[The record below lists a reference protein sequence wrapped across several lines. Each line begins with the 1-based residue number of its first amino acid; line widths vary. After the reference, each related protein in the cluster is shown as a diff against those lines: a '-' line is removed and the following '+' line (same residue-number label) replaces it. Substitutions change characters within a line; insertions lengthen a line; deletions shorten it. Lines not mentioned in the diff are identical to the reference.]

1 MQNLK
6 ISKKSCGTDGTPRG
20 TPFFTRCATTIVEI
34 PMLTYRWHR
43 WNTPERPLRVWA
55 RVCVHVRVKYNI
67 YINYL
72 FILNL
77 YILYKILIRA
87 CAPACA
93 RNGRKRVFQVFQ
105 HPSTHCNNCLSG
117 GTP

>member
-1 MQNLK
+1 MEQVAHPVEHPFCQGVPQRMLK
-6 ISKKSCGTDGTPRG
+6 FQWLEP
-20 TPFFTRCATTIVEI
+20 P
-34 PMLTYRWHR
+34 WNR
-43 WNTPERPLRVWA
+43 WNTLERPLRVWA

-87 CAPACA
+87 CAPACT
-93 RNGRKRVFQVFQ
+93 RNG
-105 HPSTHCNNCLSG
+105 
-117 GTP
+117 